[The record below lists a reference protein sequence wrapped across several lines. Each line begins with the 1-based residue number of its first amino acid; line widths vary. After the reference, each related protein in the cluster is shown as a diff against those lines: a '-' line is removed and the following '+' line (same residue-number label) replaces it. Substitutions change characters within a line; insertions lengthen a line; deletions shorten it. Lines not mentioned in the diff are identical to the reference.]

1 MRSMSLRI
9 ICPFLSVSV
18 FSFGQKTIKF
28 ARYLVQFL
36 ACLHYICS
44 GIRNQFI
51 LVVQEGEHFAD
62 FFQTITHLDG
72 T

>member
-9 ICPFLSVSV
+9 ICPFLPVSV

-28 ARYLVQFL
+28 ARCLVQFF
-36 ACLHYICS
+36 AWPHYICS
-44 GIRNQFI
+44 GIRNLFI

-62 FFQTITHLDG
+62 FLQTIRHLDG

>member
-1 MRSMSLRI
+1 MRSMSLCI
-9 ICPFLSVSV
+9 ICPKFFVC
-18 FSFGQKTIKF
+18 FRQKTIKF

-36 ACLHYICS
+36 ACSPYICS
-44 GIRNQFI
+44 GIRTQFI

-62 FFQTITHLDG
+62 FFQTHLDG